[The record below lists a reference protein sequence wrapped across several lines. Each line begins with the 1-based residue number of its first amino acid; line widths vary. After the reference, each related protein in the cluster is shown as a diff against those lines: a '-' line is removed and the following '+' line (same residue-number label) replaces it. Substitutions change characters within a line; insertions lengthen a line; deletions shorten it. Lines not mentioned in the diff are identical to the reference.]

1 MLGRM
6 LNLNDNT
13 FQENWR
19 WNSHLRWPICFLGL
33 KPFRLLGEFSPLF
46 LGNHLI
52 EENHIIELLNMEI
65 LLQTWISI
73 LLEERMLRKMKY
85 LVNYW
90 TSICWMWLQIGL
102 IHEFNNIHFTWGDWK
117 FFLLQCCSCAFFKF
131 FVVETIL
138 LQCLITCA
146 EIRSRF
152 PLELNSKTFTSFIM
166 PNFVEF
172 SVLFRIV
179 CSFILFITSCVILRK
194 QEAAILKSSVPAIF
208 TLHKLIIVR
217 YDAIL
222 DHSER
227 VAEQLY

>member
-33 KPFRLLGEFSPLF
+33 KPFRLLGEFSLLF

-90 TSICWMWLQIGL
+90 TIICWMWLQIGL
-102 IHEFNNIHFTWGDWK
+102 IHEFNNIHFTWGDWN

-131 FVVETIL
+131 FCCWNHSVAMFDYLCRNKKSVSTRIKQFYSIL
-138 LQCLITCA
+138 SAKPSHHLLCQ
-146 EIRSRF
+146 
-152 PLELNSKTFTSFIM
+152 
-166 PNFVEF
+166 
-172 SVLFRIV
+172 
-179 CSFILFITSCVILRK
+179 
-194 QEAAILKSSVPAIF
+194 
-208 TLHKLIIVR
+208 TL
-217 YDAIL
+217 
-222 DHSER
+222 
-227 VAEQLY
+227 